1 MMVWP
6 GGGGGPVCH
15 SSEVRKWNVMSN
27 GNLMMM
33 GIQLIDMCISFQ
45 LKASHFL
52 NVRFKTERKTNF

>member
-6 GGGGGPVCH
+6 GGGRPVCH

-33 GIQLIDMCISFQ
+33 GIQLIDMCFGFQ
-45 LKASHFL
+45 LKASHFQ
-52 NVRFKTERKTNF
+52 NVRFKTRRETN